1 MEPRITGSWPFQ
13 PVQRGARI
21 SRKELDRRQEA
32 LTRAPLFSGLPKR
45 HLRSIAE
52 VTWIP
57 SFREGATILKEGS
70 SGSSFLVILEG
81 SAKVVRS
88 GRTIAR
94 LAAGDFF
101 GEISLLDPGP
111 RTASVI
117 AELPTICLELG
128 GAAFRDILAREPSLA
143 MKVMRELARRLRD
156 RQPSGVPA

>member
-1 MEPRITGSWPFQ
+1 MEFTGGWPFQ

-21 SRKELDRRQEA
+21 SREELDRRQEA
-32 LTRAPLFSGLPKR
+32 LRNAPLFSDLPKR
-45 HLRSIAE
+45 HLRSIAD

-57 SFREGATILKEGS
+57 SYREGATILKEGS
-70 SGSSFLVILEG
+70 SGSSFFVILEG
-81 SAKVVRS
+81 RAKVVRN

-94 LAAGDFF
+94 LAPGDFF

-117 AELPTICLELG
+117 AESPTICLDLA
-128 GAAFRDILAREPSLA
+128 GADLRDILGREPSLA

-156 RQPSGVPA
+156 SQPSRVPA